1 MVGKLVTKGIL
12 REIAIRKMKAAL
24 NGLLIE
30 GLKTNIPLHKK
41 IMEDENFVAGNY
53 STKYIEEQ
61 KPQEELDTSF
71 DYLAAYMKL
80 AAIEAKRMGI

>member
-1 MVGKLVTKGIL
+1 
-12 REIAIRKMKAAL
+12 
-24 NGLLIE
+24 
-30 GLKTNIPLHKK
+30 
-41 IMEDENFVAGNY
+41 MEDENFVAGNY